1 MTKTIFF
8 GSCDISDLLQYTCKI
23 LSAAG
28 KRVLLID
35 NTIERYIYYGTQNNN
50 SELKLAE
57 NDGFEIAHGFLKLS
71 DLERFL
77 TNNELYDQVL
87 IHCTDPKF
95 LSKSD
100 LQKFNKKYVA
110 VNNERI
116 VLEKTVEFLNEL
128 FSGKGEGVG
137 PIQLTKLVVNHVICD
152 IAEDYL
158 ESVLGKFPIVWSDE
172 SYEMLFDEIDFATK
186 INNQHSGQNNINRLS
201 RVFKKTLMNISEEIS
216 GLEKKEIKSAFKQ
229 AKRRKRVWGK

>member
-1 MTKTIFF
+1 MNTTIFF

-23 LSAAG
+23 LSTTG
-28 KRVLLID
+28 KRVLLVD
-35 NTIERYIYYGTQNNN
+35 NTLEQYIYYGSQIHHG
-50 SELKLAE
+50 ELKLSE
-57 NDGFEIAHGFLKLS
+57 NDGFEIAHGFHKLS
-71 DLERFL
+71 DLEVFL
-77 TNNELYDQVL
+77 TKIEKYDQVI
-87 IHCTDPKF
+87 IHCTDPNF

-128 FSGKGEGVG
+128 FSSKGIGDG
-137 PIQLTKLVVNHVICD
+137 PIQLTKLVVNQVPCN

-158 ESVLGKFPIVWSDE
+158 ESVLGKYPIAWSDE
-172 SYEMLFDEIDFATK
+172 SYEMLFDEIDFVSK

-201 RVFKKTLMNISEEIS
+201 RLFKKTLIKLSEEIS

-229 AKRRKRVWGK
+229 AKRRKIVWGK